1 MVTQKPRKKKK
12 TTRRKTGGEQQKGTK
27 VQRSTFSHIYSCC
40 HRQTTAAAA
49 KKWHRAVKKSSNT
62 QNVLVNGAGAYL
74 QFIYLVRTRQGSA
87 GSHYTGRGNIIKI
100 NLHSSCEIEY
110 YAPFSMDGGVRF
122 RIFISVQI
130 TRNSARY
137 FQNSREKE
145 NLETQ
150 ERLH

>member
-110 YAPFSMDGGVRF
+110 FVETLLRFCDNFKTCYDRGDFVIVGVAILTSAP
-122 RIFISVQI
+122 
-130 TRNSARY
+130 
-137 FQNSREKE
+137 
-145 NLETQ
+145 
-150 ERLH
+150 